1 MDYKTGEC
9 SEEERE
15 SFYPVT
21 LYCEKCGRDTTAIT
35 HFDEVLK
42 QFGMNVNV
50 EIKMNY
56 LY

>member
-15 SFYPVT
+15 LLSSYVI
-21 LYCEKCGRDTTAIT
+21 LREMRERYNSDYA
-35 HFDEVLK
+35 FDEVLK